1 MIDLRLH
8 WRTAVELLSAML
20 DLHHNLNK
28 IMALYTSDWA
38 GLIRLIGKESWL
50 LAAEVEGWL
59 LAVEVEEHSPAEVE
73 GDQSLGRVGEHN
85 PAEVVEQSL
94 GEGAHLLQLAHS
106 LAGLPSC

>member
-1 MIDLRLH
+1 M
-8 WRTAVELLSAML
+8 
-20 DLHHNLNK
+20 
-28 IMALYTSDWA
+28 
-38 GLIRLIGKESWL
+38 IGKESWL
-50 LAAEVEGWL
+50 LAVEVEEWL
-59 LAVEVEEHSPAEVE
+59 LAAELEEHSPAEVE